1 MTFLQSFQMAI
12 SNIWSRKVR
21 SLLTMLGIIIGVVA
35 VIVIIGLGNGL
46 ETYMVDSFQSM
57 GTDLLTVN
65 VIGRG
70 SERSVSVSEM
80 YALAEEHPNYFTAVS
95 PMVGINAQVKLGT
108 EVMKNTS
115 VTGVGEDYMDMK
127 KFELKDGRFL
137 SFMDIENRQNVIV
150 VGSYIDE
157 TWFNSES
164 VGQSLR
170 LNGQLFEVVGVLAQ
184 ESDEIEAGNADDV
197 IFLPYSV
204 AAKLSGFNAIATFS
218 FAMVDEE
225 EVKAS
230 KQIIDTKLFDI
241 YGDDDAYNII
251 SMSELLGM
259 MSSMID
265 IMITI
270 LAAIAGISLVVG
282 GIGIMNIMLVS
293 VSERTREIGIRKALG
308 AKRRHIMRQFVIEA
322 ATTSAIGG
330 LIGIA
335 LGYGLS
341 SVAGQIII
349 IALDTEIAVNASFTA
364 ALGAFAISAG
374 IGILF
379 GYLPARK
386 AARLNPIDALRY
398 D

>member
-1 MTFLQSFQMAI
+1 MTILQSFQMAI
-12 SNIWSRKVR
+12 SNIWSRKIR

-65 VIGRG
+65 VMGRG
-70 SERSVSVSEM
+70 SERAVTVDEM
-80 YALAEEHPNYFTAVS
+80 YELAQTNPSYFKAVS
-95 PMVGINAQVKLGT
+95 PMVSINPQVKVGT
-108 EVMKNTS
+108 ETLKNTS
-115 VTGVGEDYMDMK
+115 VTGIGEDYIDMK
-127 KFELKDGRFL
+127 NFKLKSGRFIT
-137 SFMDIENRQNVIV
+137 FMDIENRQNVIV
-150 VGSYIDE
+150 VGAYIDE
-157 TWFNSES
+157 MWFDSQS

-170 LNGQLFEVVGVLAQ
+170 LNGQLFEIVGVLEQ
-184 ESDEIEAGNADDV
+184 EADEIEAGNSDD
-197 IFLPYSV
+197 ILFLPYTV
-204 AAKLSGFNAIATFS
+204 AAKLSGSQSIRTFS
-218 FAMVDEE
+218 FAMISEE
-225 EVKAS
+225 DVKTS
-230 KQIIDTKLFDI
+230 KQIIDTKLYDV
-241 YGDDDAYNII
+241 YGDDDAYTII

-259 MSSMID
+259 MSSMIN

-308 AKRRHIMRQFVIEA
+308 AKQRHIMQQFVIEA

-330 LIGIA
+330 LIGIGF
-335 LGYGLS
+335 GYGLS
-341 SVAGQIII
+341 SIAGQIIL
-349 IALDTEIAVNASFTA
+349 IALDTDISVRASMGS

>member
-80 YALAEEHPNYFTAVS
+80 YDLADENANYFTAVS
-95 PMVGINAQVKLGT
+95 PLVGINAQVKLGT
-108 EVMKNTS
+108 ETLKNTS
-115 VTGVGEDYMDMK
+115 VTGVGEDYIDMK
-127 KFELKDGRFL
+127 KFELIDGRFL

-150 VGSYIDE
+150 IGSYIDE
-157 TWFNSES
+157 TWFNSDA

-184 ESDEIEAGNADDV
+184 EADEVEAGNADDV

-204 AAKLSGFNAIATFS
+204 AAKLSGFNAISTFS
-218 FAMVDEE
+218 FAMVNEE

-230 KQIIDTKLFDI
+230 KQVIDTKLFDI
-241 YGDDDAYNII
+241 YGDDEAYNII